1 MAYADQ
7 KMSAGKIWSI
17 VIVVLIHVVLGY
29 ALVTGLASNFVSK
42 VQEELTVVDVEEP
55 PPPPE
60 EEPPPPPPPD
70 QPIEPPPVVSP
81 PPIVRAP
88 TPPPPVF
95 TQPTPPTNYNPIPIA
110 PPPAPPSPPAPPAVP
125 VATVSRQ
132 AAARG
137 NPGSWLTQ
145 ADYPARALR
154 EEREGRVGV
163 RFDVNSQGRITN
175 CSVASSSGH
184 SDLDSATCTAIT
196 RRGRYSPPLDQAGN
210 PTTQTG
216 LRLTFSWRI
225 EQ

>member
-95 TQPTPPTNYNPIPIA
+95 TQPTPPTNFNPIPIA
-110 PPPAPPSPPAPPAVP
+110 PPPAPPSPPAPPAAP
-125 VATVSRQ
+125 VATVSR
-132 AAARG
+132 AAGPQG
-137 NPGSWLTQ
+137 NPREWITD
-145 ADYPARALR
+145 ADYPARAMRDEAEGTSAITWEINLQ
-154 EEREGRVGV
+154 GRVE
-163 RFDVNSQGRITN
+163 N
-175 CSVASSSGH
+175 CRVTSSSGH
-184 SDLDSATCTAIT
+184 AELDRAACAAIT
-196 RRGRYSPPLDQAGN
+196 RRARYRPALDQAGN
-210 PTTQTG
+210 PIRSSQS
-216 LRLTFSWRI
+216 RRVVWRVP
-225 EQ
+225 EN